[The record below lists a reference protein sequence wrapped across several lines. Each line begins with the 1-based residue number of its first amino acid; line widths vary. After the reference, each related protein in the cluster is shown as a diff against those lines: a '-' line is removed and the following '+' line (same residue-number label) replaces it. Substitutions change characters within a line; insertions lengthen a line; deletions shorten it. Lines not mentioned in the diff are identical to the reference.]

1 MVNED
6 KLTKILVS
14 SIYKKEDFL
23 RLLHLSLI
31 VLKENNTTYD
41 EHTNYQTQSM
51 YQIVDEHFPDIGD
64 ILKILFQ
71 WYDEDKI
78 YEYLKNRQ

>member
-1 MVNED
+1 MENEN
-6 KLTKILVS
+6 KLVKILTT

-23 RLLHLSLI
+23 RLLHLSLM

-51 YQIVDEHFPDIGD
+51 YEIVDQYFPDISD

-78 YEYLKNRQ
+78 YEFLKNRQ